1 MCKVST
7 GAGET
12 KPEGLQFLSDTKPIA
27 LHILHF
33 WRNSTGKVSTS
44 ERIVQLK
51 IIGGG

>member
-33 WRNSTGKVSTS
+33 WRDTAGKVSTRS
-44 ERIVQLK
+44 ADRKVK
-51 IIGGG
+51 DYWR